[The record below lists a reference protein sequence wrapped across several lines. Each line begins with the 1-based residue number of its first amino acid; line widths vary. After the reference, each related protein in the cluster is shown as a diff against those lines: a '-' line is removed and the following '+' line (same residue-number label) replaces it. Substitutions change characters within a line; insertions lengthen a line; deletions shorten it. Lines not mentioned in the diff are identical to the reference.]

1 MQDAEVLL
9 DAVVADPVSVK
20 TSPSK
25 PDVWVSSWRTVMT
38 LAASLSP
45 ISNSGRYVWTVAS
58 RSTLPS
64 STSCS
69 TSELVQSLVIDPIW
83 NTESVV
89 ASTPVDM
96 LNSPAAW
103 STTSPSASTPT
114 AAAGTSYRSSRVGRF
129 SAIQSETSFS
139 FVMSASSPRRASD
152 GRSDG

>member
-1 MQDAEVLL
+1 MIRWSRSATSYGFSRSTSTSRPRTAKPALL
-9 DAVVADPVSVK
+9 YDHIAPGGKSCGASCSTPRNFSTQSSPTPVSVK
-20 TSPSK
+20 MSPSK

-45 ISNSGRYVWTVAS
+45 ISNSGRYVRTVAS

-89 ASTPVDM
+89 ASTSVDM
-96 LNSPAAW
+96 LNSPAA
-103 STTSPSASTPT
+103 
-114 AAAGTSYRSSRVGRF
+114 
-129 SAIQSETSFS
+129 
-139 FVMSASSPRRASD
+139 
-152 GRSDG
+152 